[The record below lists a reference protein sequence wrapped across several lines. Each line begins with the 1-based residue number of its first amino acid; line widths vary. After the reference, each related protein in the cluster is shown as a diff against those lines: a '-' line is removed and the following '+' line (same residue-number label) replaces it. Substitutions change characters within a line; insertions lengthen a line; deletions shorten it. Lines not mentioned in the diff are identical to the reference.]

1 MGELRVEG
9 LEIQVDG
16 RVLAGPLD
24 FVVPSGEGLAVLGAS
39 GSGKT
44 LLLRRLARLDG
55 GPGRVTLDGSELD
68 VRAWRAA
75 VAWVPQTPPVFPGT
89 PADLEQELASI
100 QARQA
105 EPAAG
110 FADALGVAW
119 DRPWHLLSGGERQ
132 RAHLALA
139 LAGRPRVLLLDE
151 PTSALDAAAVEVVEG
166 LVRGVTRVVVTHSEE
181 QAERL
186 ASDVLRLG

>member
-1 MGELRVEG
+1 MSRLEASG
-9 LEIQVDG
+9 LEVRAGDAL
-16 RVLAGPLD
+16 LAGPLD
-24 FVVPSGEGLAVLGAS
+24 FVVESGEGLAVVGPS
-39 GSGKT
+39 GTGKT

-55 GPGRVTLDGSELD
+55 GPGTLTLDGAELD

-89 PADLEQELASI
+89 PAELEEELAAI
-100 QARQA
+100 RARSA
-105 EPAAG
+105 VPAAD
-110 FADALGVAW
+110 FAEALGVPW

-139 LAGRPRVLLLDE
+139 LAGQPRVLLLDE
-151 PTSALDAAAVEVVEG
+151 PTSALDPAAVEVVEG

-181 QAERL
+181 QAGRL